1 MNVNNPIKPSN
12 YHCAIHLH
20 NAQLNTHRNSFCST
34 KSNSHH
40 LSTLPNT
47 PTFIES
53 SNTQVSIYNAHNPR
67 TPNLTRMKKFQTI
80 NLANKATSNSRVQS
94 IGSNV
99 VKHNYS
105 STHNMGKKKKQP
117 NASTIN
123 GSNEFHQLGGD
134 C

>member
-1 MNVNNPIKPSN
+1 
-12 YHCAIHLH
+12 
-20 NAQLNTHRNSFCST
+20 
-34 KSNSHH
+34 
-40 LSTLPNT
+40 
-47 PTFIES
+47 
-53 SNTQVSIYNAHNPR
+53 
-67 TPNLTRMKKFQTI
+67 MKKFQTI